1 MQKYLKDY
9 MKRHG
14 YGMDDVLLCEECG
27 AKAVDLHHKVFR
39 SHEFSDKRDS
49 DDNLVLLCRE
59 CHNKYHQ

>member
-14 YGMDDVLLCEECG
+14 YGIDDVPLCEECG
-27 AKAVDLHHKVFR
+27 ARAVDLHHRVFR
-39 SHEFSDKRDS
+39 SHAKKSERDQ
-49 DDNLVLLCRE
+49 DANLILLCRE